1 MLDSTTSAT
10 NTTSSSLAR
19 PKVSGLASG
28 IKSADIVDAFI
39 NAERATTRLLERNKA
54 LNEARREAV
63 RSFNTR
69 LLSTQLDLGALKRA
83 STFQSRTAT
92 SSNIDA
98 LAITTAGTT
107 AVPGSYTLDV
117 VQVAKAHQLATVGQV
132 SAETSFA
139 SGTLSLQVGNDAAT
153 EITFSAGGSLNNV
166 AAAINNAD
174 AGITASVINDGSGSP
189 YRLVLKGDKTGADN
203 DVLVSG
209 TGGMATLFSGMSTL
223 AAASN
228 AEIRVGSGPGAI
240 TITQASN
247 TFTEIV
253 PGVTFDARAPA
264 NNITIG
270 VAAETAAAKDGIKKF
285 IESFNAASSY
295 LKANAGFDSATKTA
309 GVLISQANLVA
320 GMGQITRAL
329 TGSVP
334 GLPSSLNSL
343 VAIGVTLNR
352 TDGTLTIDETKLTRV
367 LRENP
372 DGVRKLFMSTGSS
385 SEPSVQFSNLTEKT
399 KAGPFTV
406 NITQPAVPAQLSST
420 ALAAST
426 VIDDN
431 NNTLSM
437 VVNTRAV
444 TLTLTNGTYTRAEMA
459 TQLQSSLTAAL
470 SSTNEKLTVSLANDR
485 LDVRSERYGRTQN
498 IQIAEASTA
507 KAALGLAVQNVTGI
521 DVAGTINGVA
531 GTGNGRL
538 LNGAVGSPAEGLAL
552 NVTATVAV
560 SGAMVTPNKG
570 ISQLIGERF
579 GRLTDNS
586 IGTLSSIDKNLTKN
600 ITDATSQISKAET
613 MLAKRRD
620 RYERQFQSM
629 ERMIAQ
635 FNSQGAA
642 MTSFVN
648 SLTRKSE

>member
-1 MLDSTTSAT
+1 
-10 NTTSSSLAR
+10 
-19 PKVSGLASG
+19 
-28 IKSADIVDAFI
+28 
-39 NAERATTRLLERNKA
+39 
-54 LNEARREAV
+54 
-63 RSFNTR
+63 
-69 LLSTQLDLGALKRA
+69 
-83 STFQSRTAT
+83 
-92 SSNIDA
+92 
-98 LAITTAGTT
+98 
-107 AVPGSYTLDV
+107 
-117 VQVAKAHQLATVGQV
+117 
-132 SAETSFA
+132 
-139 SGTLSLQVGNDAAT
+139 
-153 EITFSAGGSLNNV
+153 
-166 AAAINNAD
+166 
-174 AGITASVINDGSGSP
+174 
-189 YRLVLKGDKTGADN
+189 
-203 DVLVSG
+203 
-209 TGGMATLFSGMSTL
+209 
-223 AAASN
+223 
-228 AEIRVGSGPGAI
+228 
-240 TITQASN
+240 
-247 TFTEIV
+247 
-253 PGVTFDARAPA
+253 
-264 NNITIG
+264 
-270 VAAETAAAKDGIKKF
+270 
-285 IESFNAASSY
+285 
-295 LKANAGFDSATKTA
+295 
-309 GVLISQANLVA
+309 
-320 GMGQITRAL
+320 
-329 TGSVP
+329 
-334 GLPSSLNSL
+334 
-343 VAIGVTLNR
+343 
-352 TDGTLTIDETKLTRV
+352 
-367 LRENP
+367 
-372 DGVRKLFMSTGSS
+372 
-385 SEPSVQFSNLTEKT
+385 
-399 KAGPFTV
+399 
-406 NITQPAVPAQLSST
+406 
-420 ALAAST
+420 
-426 VIDDN
+426 
-431 NNTLSM
+431 

>member
-1 MLDSTTSAT
+1 
-10 NTTSSSLAR
+10 
-19 PKVSGLASG
+19 
-28 IKSADIVDAFI
+28 
-39 NAERATTRLLERNKA
+39 
-54 LNEARREAV
+54 
-63 RSFNTR
+63 
-69 LLSTQLDLGALKRA
+69 
-83 STFQSRTAT
+83 
-92 SSNIDA
+92 
-98 LAITTAGTT
+98 
-107 AVPGSYTLDV
+107 
-117 VQVAKAHQLATVGQV
+117 
-132 SAETSFA
+132 
-139 SGTLSLQVGNDAAT
+139 
-153 EITFSAGGSLNNV
+153 
-166 AAAINNAD
+166 
-174 AGITASVINDGSGSP
+174 
-189 YRLVLKGDKTGADN
+189 VLKGDKTGADN